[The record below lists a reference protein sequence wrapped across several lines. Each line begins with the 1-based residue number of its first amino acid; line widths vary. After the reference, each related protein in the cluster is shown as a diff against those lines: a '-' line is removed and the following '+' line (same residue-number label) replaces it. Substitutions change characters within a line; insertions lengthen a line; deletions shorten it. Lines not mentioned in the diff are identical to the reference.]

1 MKIPLV
7 AIIGLPNA
15 GKSTLFNKVLETKKA
30 LTHQEAGTT
39 RDRHYGLT
47 AWNGL
52 SFYLVDT
59 AGLARPNSPL
69 EKNIQKQTAIA
80 LEESDLILLVV
91 DGKTPVS
98 HEDLAVAKRLNRSGK
113 PTVLAANKIDNRST
127 RVVTT
132 AAEYSKIGLGEPI
145 LVSSTNGT
153 GLGDLLDAV
162 TAILKKNF
170 GEMHEEDSDR
180 LKLAFIGKPNV
191 GKSSLINALLKQ
203 DRLLVDSKAGTTR
216 STVDIPF
223 EYNAKGGEKKKYI
236 LLDTAGVKKKWKQD
250 IDIETAAAM
259 QSLRTIPKVDVALF
273 VIEANS
279 DMTFQD
285 QAIAEEILRQNKSI
299 LIVINKI
306 DLLSKEEKE
315 SFIDRLPDYLPQ
327 LWWAPVVF
335 TSAIKGDGLDKMLEL
350 AQSSFDA
357 TNKTV
362 PIPELD
368 AFLDKVLRQHMPG
381 KMDDERAPKLYNLK
395 QVATNPPIITLTVNF
410 PSALAMAWRKF
421 FEKQF
426 RLEFGFEGTPVVF
439 KYVKRA

>member
-1 MKIPLV
+1 MKTPLV

-15 GKSTLFNKVLETKKA
+15 GKSTLFNKILEIKKA
-30 LTHQEAGTT
+30 LTHEEAGTT

-47 AWNGL
+47 SWNGL

-59 AGLARPNSPL
+59 AGIAKPNSPL

-80 LEESDLILLVV
+80 LEESDLIMLVV

-98 HEDLAVAKRLNRSGK
+98 SQDLAVATRLNRSGK
-113 PTVLAANKIDNRST
+113 PTVLAASKIDNRSN
-127 RVVTT
+127 RVVTM
-132 AAEYSKIGLGEPI
+132 AADYARLGLNQPI
-145 LVSSTNGT
+145 LVSGVNGT
-153 GLGDLLDAV
+153 GVGDLLDDVV
-162 TAILKKNF
+162 TKLKATF
-170 GEMHEEDSDR
+170 GDVHEEEDAGR
-180 LKLAFIGKPNV
+180 LKVAFIGKPNV

-203 DRLLVDSKAGTTR
+203 ERLLVDSKAGTTR

-223 EYNAKGGEKKKYI
+223 EFKDRKFV

-273 VIEANS
+273 VVDATT

-285 QAIAEEILRQNKSI
+285 QAIAEEIIHQNKSI

-306 DLLSKEEKE
+306 DLLDRETRDR
-315 SFIDRLPDYLPQ
+315 FIDRLPDYLPQ

-335 TSAIKGDGLDKMLEL
+335 TSAETGEGLEKMLEL
-350 AQSSFDA
+350 AQASYDA
-357 TNKTV
+357 TNKE
-362 PIPELD
+362 IDIAALD
-368 AFLDKVLRQHMPG
+368 NFYEKIVREHKPG
-381 KMDDERAPKLYNLK
+381 KMDDEREPKLYNFK
-395 QVATNPPIITLTVNF
+395 QVGTNPPIFKLTVNF
-410 PSALAMAWRKF
+410 PSAIAPAWRKF

-439 KYVKRA
+439 KYAKRA